1 MKHNDC
7 FGLACSHLLLLGG
20 HHISSSFIQYAL
32 RSPCFCPSLCTAS
45 HFFLY
50 FFLFFFFVFLP
61 FCFFL
66 LVLFVFLPLDHQQRF
81 FTRERVA
88 CLYGCTTLVF
98 DYLYEFRAID
108 RWGCRVRMLIVHGW
122 REIRLGRR
130 GLSVLRRMYV
140 GSGSRK
146 GFGSTFTKIS
156 ICLLCCFLLPYASHR
171 LILFLRGKM
180 ICAASYE

>member
-1 MKHNDC
+1 MIVSGSLVLISC
-7 FGLACSHLLLLGG
+7 FLAGITYRPPSSSMPFDRHVFAPVCVLP
-20 HHISSSFIQYAL
+20 HISFFTFSFG
-32 RSPCFCPSLCTAS
+32 FV
-45 HFFLY
+45 
-50 FFLFFFFVFLP
+50 FLFFVL
-61 FCFFL
+61 FL

-108 RWGCRVRMLIVHGW
+108 RWGCRVRTLIVHGW

-140 GSGSRK
+140 GSGWRK
-146 GFGSTFTKIS
+146 GFGSMFTKIS
-156 ICLLCCFLLPYASHR
+156 ICLLCCFLLLYVNFVSQKENDLRCKLWIGLPY
-171 LILFLRGKM
+171 LL
-180 ICAASYE
+180 